1 MDQSATILGYLA
13 SVSVRSLVLFAIAA
27 AAIAALRL
35 KSAAAQHAVWTVV
48 AGGMLLLAV
57 STPALPPLGI
67 HLLKPAAAEI
77 AQLPVTPDLQLGTS
91 AAPAAAP
98 AARRLTWQDG
108 ALALWAVVAIV
119 LLGRLGFGY
128 LFTRRLLRAAARVD
142 RFADTYVSSWI
153 TVPMTIGRKVLL
165 PGDWED
171 WDEPKLQAV
180 LAHER
185 THVRRADWAIALLSG
200 VNRSVFWF
208 HPLAWWL
215 DRHLATLAE
224 QACDDSALLLV
235 ETQPYAQALLDM
247 AAAVNTA
254 QGRLIWEAMAMA
266 KAAEVRKRIERIL
279 DETRQIPRAVTRGRW
294 LALLA
299 CSLPLI
305 WVASVAQLV
314 PASAQDAPKTP
325 AAMNEFLKGRR
336 QLTQGDVNL
345 MEQYLAGNPHDVDV
359 RAQLILYYYSIGV
372 REPRLTHIVWLIA
385 NHPEATQTVFVSSGV
400 LPRDNAMNSVSD
412 FARVSGAWKGAVAGN
427 AHNAI
432 VLGNA
437 AQFYQAVGELD
448 SAESLLNTILS
459 FQPGNPEWKTRL
471 GKLYA
476 LAILEGTGDPKFP
489 ASKPEFSLRARSLM
503 GSSEDGNLMFTTGS
517 ALTAAARRPMAG
529 RPLPPGTLNLE
540 EHPLLQPAVDFGNQL
555 LERAGQF
562 GGPRVMQ
569 GIIGSV
575 PAPNTA
581 RRTVSEPREI
591 AGVIGS
597 VPSAP
602 AVATATEPLPPIVS
616 KVEPTYPPLAR
627 QARIQGVVKF
637 ALTIGADGTVKEMQ
651 VISGHPLLV
660 PAALEAVKQWIF
672 QSSGQE
678 VRTRLEVNFN
688 LPPGDT
694 PRSTVGN
701 SGKADT
707 RAMAPSAPTTI
718 VVGGNVQFNKLI
730 QRVDP
735 IYPPHARTEGIEGDV
750 TLTVTI
756 NEDGTVESAEAID
769 GNPALAAAAQEAV
782 RQWRYQPTLL
792 NGQPVKVKTKVTVPF
807 QLH

>member
-48 AGGMLLLAV
+48 AGGMLLLAAL
-57 STPALPPLGI
+57 TPAALPPLALR
-67 HLLKPAAAEI
+67 LLKPVEMQI
-77 AQLPVTPDLQLGTS
+77 AQLPPVPDPSLATAGLSGPVRAVATLH
-91 AAPAAAP
+91 
-98 AARRLTWQDG
+98 LTWQDG
-108 ALALWAVVAIV
+108 AVALWALVAIV
-119 LLGRLGFGY
+119 LLGRLAFGY
-128 LFTRRLLRAAARVD
+128 LFTRRLVRAATRID
-142 RFADTYVSSWI
+142 RFDDTYVSTWI

-165 PGDWED
+165 PRDWES
-171 WDEPKLQAV
+171 WDEAKLQAV
-180 LAHER
+180 LVHER
-185 THVRRADWAIALLSG
+185 THVRRADWAVALLSG

-235 ETQPYAQALLDM
+235 ENQSYAQALLDM

-299 CSLPLI
+299 CGLPLI

-336 QLTQGDVNL
+336 QLTQADVNL
-345 MEQYLAGNPHDVDV
+345 MEHYLTQNPHDVEV
-359 RAQLILYYYSIGV
+359 RAQVVLYYYSIGI

-385 NHPEATQTVFVSSGV
+385 NHPEAAQTAFVSSGV
-400 LPRDNAMNSVSD
+400 LPRDNAMNSMAD
-412 FARVSGAWKGAVAGN
+412 FSRVMGSWNGAIAVHPN
-427 AHNAI
+427 NPT

-437 AQFYQAVGELD
+437 AQFYQAVGEFD
-448 SAESLLNTILS
+448 TAEKLLTMNLSLQAS
-459 FQPGNPEWKTRL
+459 NPEWKNRL

-489 ASKPEFSLRARSLM
+489 ASKPEFSMRVRSQM
-503 GSSEDGNLMFTTGS
+503 ATSEDGNLMAATGS
-517 ALTAAARRPMAG
+517 ALTAAAG
-529 RPLPPGTLNLE
+529 RPTPGRALPAGALNLD
-540 EHPLLQPAVDFGNQL
+540 EHPLLQPAVDFGKQL
-555 LERAGQF
+555 IERAGQF
-562 GGPRVMQ
+562 GGPRVTSGTVA
-569 GIIGSV
+569 GIV
-575 PAPNTA
+575 
-581 RRTVSEPREI
+581 
-591 AGVIGS
+591 GS
-597 VPSAP
+597 VPSANHP
-602 AVATATEPLPPIVS
+602 REAAPVVGVVGSVPEFADPLPPVIRRI
-616 KVEPTYPPLAR
+616 EPEYAPLAR

-637 ALTIGADGTVKEMQ
+637 GLVIGPDGTVKNMQ

-660 PAALEAVKQWIF
+660 PPALQAVKQWTF
-672 QSSGQE
+672 QASGQE
-678 VRTRLEVNFN
+678 VRTKLDVNFT

-694 PRSTVGN
+694 PPPMVGYSRKSDGPAMMPTV
-701 SGKADT
+701 
-707 RAMAPSAPTTI
+707 PSLIKMGA
-718 VVGGNVQFNKLI
+718 NVAAAKLI
-730 QRVDP
+730 QKVDP
-735 IYPPHARTEGIEGDV
+735 IYPPQARTERIEGDV
-750 TLTVTI
+750 VLKVTI
-756 NEDGTVESAEAID
+756 NEDGSVESAEPID
-769 GNPALAAAAQEAV
+769 GNPALAGAAQEAV
-782 RQWRYQPTLL
+782 RQWRYQTTLL
-792 NGQPVKVKTKVTVPF
+792 NGQPVKVQTTVTIPF
-807 QLH
+807 QLK

>member
-13 SVSVRSLVLFAIAA
+13 SVSVRSLVFFAA
-27 AAIAALRL
+27 AAVAIAALRV

-48 AGGMLLLAV
+48 AGGMLVLAAL
-57 STPALPPLGI
+57 TPAALPPLALR
-67 HLLKPAAAEI
+67 LLKPVEMQI
-77 AQLPVTPDLQLGTS
+77 AQLPPVLDPALATS
-91 AAPAAAP
+91 GLSGPVRAVAALH
-98 AARRLTWQDG
+98 LTWQDG
-108 ALALWAVVAIV
+108 AVAVWALVGIV
-119 LLGRLGFGY
+119 LLGRLAFGY
-128 LFTRRLLRAAARVD
+128 LFTRRLVRAATPIE
-142 RFADTYVSSWI
+142 RFDDTYVSNWI

-165 PGDWED
+165 PADWET
-171 WDEPKLQAV
+171 WDEAKLQAV

-235 ETQPYAQALLDM
+235 ENQSYAQALLDM

-305 WVASVAQLV
+305 WVAAVTQLV

-336 QLTQGDVNL
+336 QLTQADVNL
-345 MEQYLAGNPHDVDV
+345 MEHYLTGNPHDVEV
-359 RAQLILYYYSIGV
+359 RTQVILYYYSIGI
-372 REPRLTHIVWLIA
+372 REPRLTHTVWLIA
-385 NHPEATQTVFVSSGV
+385 NHPEAPQTAFVSSGV
-400 LPRDNAMNSVSD
+400 LPRDNAMNSVAD
-412 FARVSGAWKGAVAGN
+412 FSRVMGSWNGAIA
-427 AHNAI
+427 AHPNNPT

-437 AQFYQAVGELD
+437 AQFYQAVGEFD
-448 SAESLLNTILS
+448 TAEKLLNMNLS
-459 FQPGNPEWKTRL
+459 LQAGNGEWKNRL

-489 ASKPEFSLRARSLM
+489 ASKPEFSMRVRSQM
-503 GSSEDGNLMFTTGS
+503 ATSEDGSLIFATGS
-517 ALTAAARRPMAG
+517 ALTTVAQRPMPG
-529 RPLPPGTLNLE
+529 RVLSPEALNLD
-540 EHPLLQPAVDFGNQL
+540 EHPLLQPAVDFGRQL

-562 GGPRVMQ
+562 GGPRVVS
-569 GIIGSV
+569 GIV
-575 PAPNTA
+575 
-581 RRTVSEPREI
+581 
-591 AGVIGS
+591 GS
-597 VPSAP
+597 VPSANRPPVTSGQREVAGVVGSVP
-602 AVATATEPLPPIVS
+602 AAQTATEPLPPVIRR
-616 KVEPTYPPLAR
+616 VEPMYPPLAR
-627 QARIQGVVKF
+627 QARISGVVKF
-637 ALTIGADGTVKEMQ
+637 ALVIAPDGTVKGIQ

-660 PAALEAVKQWIF
+660 PPALEAVKQWTF
-672 QSSGQE
+672 QTSGQE
-678 VRTRLEVNFN
+678 VRTNLDLQFT

-694 PRSTVGN
+694 PPALVGQLRK
-701 SGKADT
+701 SDGP
-707 RAMAPSAPTTI
+707 AMAPATPPLIKVGANVASA
-718 VVGGNVQFNKLI
+718 KLI
-730 QRVDP
+730 QKVDP

-750 TLTVTI
+750 VLRVTI
-756 NEDGTVESAEAID
+756 NDDGSVESVEPIE

-792 NGQPVKVKTKVTVPF
+792 NGQPVKVQTTVTVPF
-807 QLH
+807 QLR